1 MEKKAGG
8 FTFALMKIGIDAI
21 SFDIPKLQLPISD
34 LAIARNIEPVKLEKG
49 LGLLRMAMPDVHQD
63 AITFAANALT
73 KLVKQENLQPSDISR
88 IYVGTESGLDAS
100 KPIASYLLA
109 LLETIFGENTLTHC
123 DAVDLTFACIG
134 GVDALQNCMDFVRL
148 NPDKKAVVICT
159 DIAKYDLNSTGEYT
173 QGAGAMALLVSKDPA
188 MLSFGQHIAT
198 SAKGVFDFFKP
209 HRIIKKETIG
219 VTDNEPWQGVLE
231 TEIEIFK
238 EQPVF
243 DGQYSN
249 DCYVERTVEA
259 YYRFKEIAGIEGTL
273 YENWKAIVMHLPYSF
288 QARRM
293 FPEIYISDNAELSTE
308 INKNNAD
315 YGVKL
320 KEFSKSETYMSFIA
334 EKFMPAEKASSLIG
348 NMYTGSIF
356 MGLLSTLAYYA
367 EAGTD
372 LTGENIGFLAYGSG
386 AKSKV
391 FEGTIESGWKTK
403 TEASKLFK
411 TLDSTTA
418 IDIDTYHSLH
428 KKELSVSVVAPTQEW
443 VLDGIEETNPNKVG
457 ARYYKWV
464 N

>member
-1 MEKKAGG
+1 
-8 FTFALMKIGIDAI
+8 MKIGIDAI
-21 SFDIPKLQLPISD
+21 SFDIPKLQLPIKE
-34 LAIARNIEPVKLEKG
+34 LAVARNIEPVKLEKG
-49 LGLLRMAMPDVHQD
+49 LGLLQMAMPDVHQD
-63 AITFAANALT
+63 VITFAANAIT
-73 KLVKQENLQPSDISR
+73 KLVKQENLTPTDIDR

-109 LLETIFGENTLTHC
+109 ILESIFGDNTMTHC

-134 GVDALQNCMDFVRL
+134 GVDALQNCVDFVTL
-148 NPDKKAVVICT
+148 NPDKKAIVICT

-173 QGAGAMALLVSKDPA
+173 QGAGAIA
-188 MLSFGQHIAT
+188 MLVAKNPRIISFNRTVAT

-209 HRIIKKETIG
+209 HRIVKKEELGI
-219 VTDNEPWQGVLE
+219 TDNQPWQGVLE
-231 TEIEIFK
+231 AEIEIFK

-259 YYRFKEIAGIEGTL
+259 YYRFKELNKTEGTL

-293 FPEIYISDNAELSTE
+293 FPEIYISDSPELSKE
-308 INKNNAD
+308 ISKTDAE
-315 YGVKL
+315 YFTKL
-320 KEFSKSETYMSFIA
+320 KAFSKSETYKAFIA

-356 MGLLSTLAYYA
+356 MGLLSTLCYYA
-367 EAGTD
+367 ESNED
-372 LTGENIGFLAYGSG
+372 LTGTTLGFLAYGSG

-391 FEGTIESGWKTK
+391 FEGEVSPSWKEAIAK
-403 TEASKLFK
+403 TGLFE
-411 TLDSTTA
+411 TLEVTTA

-428 KKELSVSVVAPTQEW
+428 KKELSTSVLTPSNEW
-443 VLDGIEETNPNKVG
+443 ILEGIEETNVNKLG

-464 N
+464 D